1 MREILT
7 LITQRE
13 DLKTHWKTKSTKV
26 KNKYVEQ
33 NFLLKE
39 KRMYILNAGI
49 YRNII
54 SRRRHFFFKNLL
66 QKESAAIMSL
76 SFLALVL
83 VFMKVTYLNLTL
95 KGLLI
100 LKPLPFTVRRV
111 VRYVVNNIC

>member
-1 MREILT
+1 M
-7 LITQRE
+7 
-13 DLKTHWKTKSTKV
+13 

-49 YRNII
+49 DRNII

-76 SFLALVL
+76 SFLALVYEGYISEL
-83 VFMKVTYLNLTL
+83 DPERPPHPKVSLYVGLYL
-95 KGLLI
+95 
-100 LKPLPFTVRRV
+100 
-111 VRYVVNNIC
+111 YVYV